1 METTPSKSPIV
12 SIRSRSSRGT
22 APTPTEITADEIARL
37 AYRFFE
43 ESGREDGHDLEH
55 WLRAEAEL
63 KSLRSAKATARR

>member
-1 METTPSKSPIV
+1 METTSSKNPAASP
-12 SIRSRSSRGT
+12 RSRSPRGT
-22 APTPTEITADEIARL
+22 APTPAEISAEEIAQL
-37 AYRFFE
+37 AFRFFE